1 MKNVFILSM
10 LTLFSAL
17 VMSCNDNDDYTEI
30 TNVYA
35 TKIDSVQ
42 IPMDTMAL
50 GVTQEMKLYST
61 FTKAC
66 EGIYSYDY
74 QYTNDSVRT
83 VANFAFKTNDVCG
96 DGTYVD
102 GSRVNFKPT
111 KTGTYT
117 FKFWTGKDTA
127 GSNTFLER
135 KVVVE

>member
-1 MKNVFILSM
+1 MA
-10 LTLFSAL
+10 LFSATIT
-17 VMSCNDNDDYTEI
+17 SCRDNDDYQQI
-30 TNVYA
+30 TDVYA
-35 TKIDSVQ
+35 AKIDSVQ
-42 IPMDTMAL
+42 IPMDTMVL
-50 GVTQEMKLYST
+50 GVTQELKVFST

-74 QYTNDSVRT
+74 NYTNDSVRT
-83 VANFAFKTNDVCG
+83 IANFAYKTNDACG

-102 GSRVNFKPT
+102 GSRINFKPV

-127 GSNTFLER
+127 GTNTYLEK

>member
-17 VMSCNDNDDYTEI
+17 VVSCKDNDDYTEI

-35 TKIDSVQ
+35 SKIDSVQ

-83 VANFAFKTNDVCG
+83 VANFAYKTNDVCG

-127 GSNTFLER
+127 GTNTFLEK

>member
-1 MKNVFILSM
+1 MKKVSVLSM
-10 LTLFSAL
+10 LAVFSAL
-17 VMSCNDNDDYTEI
+17 VMSCKDNDDYSEI
-30 TNVYA
+30 QEVFVTR
-35 TKIDSVQ
+35 IDSVK

-50 GVTQEMKLYST
+50 GVTQELKLYST
-61 FTKAC
+61 FRRAC

-83 VANFAFKTNDVCG
+83 VANFAYKTNDVCA

-117 FKFWTGKDTA
+117 FKFFAGKDNA
-127 GSNTFLER
+127 GINTFLEK

>member
-17 VMSCNDNDDYTEI
+17 VVSCKDNDDYTEI

-35 TKIDSVQ
+35 SKIDSVQ

-83 VANFAFKTNDVCG
+83 VANFAYKTNDVCG

-127 GSNTFLER
+127 GTNTFLE
-135 KVVVE
+135 KKIVVE

>member
-1 MKNVFILSM
+1 M
-10 LTLFSAL
+10 LTVFSAFIA
-17 VMSCNDNDDYTEI
+17 SCKDNDDYVEI

-35 TKIDSVQ
+35 QKTDSVT

-50 GVTQEMKLYST
+50 GVTQELKVYST
-61 FTKAC
+61 FTKTC

-83 VANFAFKTNDVCG
+83 IANFGYKTNEVCS

-102 GSRVNFKPT
+102 GSRINFKPT
-111 KTGTYT
+111 KTGNYT
-117 FKFWTGKDTA
+117 FKFYTGKDSA
-127 GSNTFLER
+127 GASTFLEK

>member
-1 MKNVFILSM
+1 MKNVFILSVLAVFSIM
-10 LTLFSAL
+10 L
-17 VMSCNDNDDYTEI
+17 MSCHDNDDYSEI

-35 TKIDSVQ
+35 TKVDSVH

-61 FTKAC
+61 FTRTC

-83 VANFAFKTNDVCG
+83 VANFAYKTNDVCG
-96 DGTYVD
+96 SGTYVD

-117 FKFWTGKDTA
+117 FKFWTGKDTSGA
-127 GSNTFLER
+127 NTFLER
-135 KVVVE
+135 KIVVE

>member
-1 MKNVFILSM
+1 M
-10 LTLFSAL
+10 LTVVSAFIA
-17 VMSCNDNDDYTEI
+17 SCKDNDDYVEI

-35 TKIDSVQ
+35 QKTDSVS

-50 GVTQEMKLYST
+50 GVTQELKVYST
-61 FTKAC
+61 FTKTC

-83 VANFAFKTNDVCG
+83 IANFGYKTNEVCS

-102 GSRVNFKPT
+102 GSRINFKPT
-111 KTGTYT
+111 KTGNYT
-117 FKFWTGKDTA
+117 FKFYTGKDSA
-127 GSNTFLER
+127 GASTFLEK

>member
-1 MKNVFILSM
+1 MKKVIILSV
-10 LTLFSAL
+10 LTLFSAFAI
-17 VMSCNDNDDYTEI
+17 SCKDNDDYSEI
-30 TNVYA
+30 TDVYA
-35 TKIDSVQ
+35 TKIDSVN
-42 IPMDTMAL
+42 IPMDTMTL
-50 GVTQEMKLYST
+50 GVTQELKLYST
-61 FTKAC
+61 FTKTC

-83 VANFAFKTNDVCG
+83 VANFAYKTNDVCG

-117 FKFWTGKDTA
+117 FKFYTGKDTA
-127 GSNTFLER
+127 GANTFLEK

>member
-1 MKNVFILSM
+1 MKKVFILSM
-10 LTLFSAL
+10 LTVVSAFIA
-17 VMSCNDNDDYTEI
+17 SCKDNDDYVEI

-35 TKIDSVQ
+35 QKTDSVT

-50 GVTQEMKLYST
+50 GVTQELKVYST
-61 FTKAC
+61 FTKTC

-83 VANFAFKTNDVCG
+83 IANFGYKTNEVCS

-102 GSRVNFKPT
+102 GSRINFKPT
-111 KTGTYT
+111 KTGNYT
-117 FKFWTGKDTA
+117 FKFYTGKDSA
-127 GSNTFLER
+127 GASTFLEK